1 MSLAINVGYG
11 LLGCIQQKYKYKT
24 WKNTFKRLFWTD
36 IFTVKSTKVFR
47 EEKVFQNVLLTAFG
61 YIFCPYSG
69 AKFKSARI
77 FCPRQPCCIW
87 QQSFNQVSKTLL
99 LEVLVHRGDFPQRLR
114 PRLQSRKYG
123 VDCKTVYLSLASF
136 WDLWNAQNLLLSLH
150 FLFHC
155 HTLSK
160 LENWQKMLIYFFVA
174 WPATSWLLHSW
185 RPVMEKS
192 IFVNDL
198 RKKCCIRWRLF
209 QDHLQNYN
217 TEIQLAVSL
226 MVSKVSKAWKLERK
240 LRFRIWMSK
249 VSSQQY
255 YLSWKFEQKIIRFWK
270 ILLHSRSI

>member
-1 MSLAINVGYG
+1 MHKIFFSHSIFSSTVTLFPSWKIGKKCSFTF
-11 LLGCIQQKYKYKT
+11 LLG
-24 WKNTFKRLFWTD
+24 
-36 IFTVKSTKVFR
+36 
-47 EEKVFQNVLLTAFG
+47 
-61 YIFCPYSG
+61 
-69 AKFKSARI
+69 
-77 FCPRQPCCIW
+77 
-87 QQSFNQVSKTLL
+87 
-99 LEVLVHRGDFPQRLR
+99 
-114 PRLQSRKYG
+114 
-123 VDCKTVYLSLASF
+123 
-136 WDLWNAQNLLLSLH
+136 
-150 FLFHC
+150 
-155 HTLSK
+155 
-160 LENWQKMLIYFFVA
+160 
-174 WPATSWLLHSW
+174 SWLLHSW

-198 RKKCCIRWRLF
+198 GRKCCIRWRLF